1 MKLQE
6 EIKLIQEKSKKEYNQ
21 ELTDKS
27 LELINDIV
35 KIIEDNLGENPNKI
49 VKFFRKI
56 MTHIQMLNQIIKLVT
71 EFVKDIKNKQH
82 DRLY

>member
-6 EIKLIQEKSKKEYNQ
+6 EIKIIRETNSKEFDQEIA
-21 ELTDKS
+21 DKS
-27 LELINDIV
+27 LELINNIV
-35 KIIEDNLGENPNKI
+35 KVIEDNLGENPNKI

-71 EFVKDIKNKQH
+71 EFVKAVKNK
-82 DRLY
+82 